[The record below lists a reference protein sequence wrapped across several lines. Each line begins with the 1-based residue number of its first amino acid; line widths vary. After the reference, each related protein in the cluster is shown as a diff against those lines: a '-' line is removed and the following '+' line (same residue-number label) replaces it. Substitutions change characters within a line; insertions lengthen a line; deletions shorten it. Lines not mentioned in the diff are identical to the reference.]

1 MHRFNFPILTKCQ
14 QKMREKL
21 QLVTKKDE
29 KGYHPEN
36 HHKINDNDKSNEGTA
51 LSQIINQMGM
61 LQKAVEK
68 LQAQQVH
75 F

>member
-1 MHRFNFPILTKCQ
+1 MQ
-14 QKMREKL
+14 QKMREKQL
-21 QLVTKKDE
+21 CDKEKLVTKKGE

-36 HHKINDNDKSNEGTA
+36 HHKINDNDKSKEGTA